1 MQAYLAAHDAFVAW
15 LDKLDMTPPPEEI
28 ERRLHALALTAA
40 RRGMTSTHWTFVID
54 GLVAYVSRLPL
65 RDALVAG
72 YIARGFDLCSR
83 WRELQAEVAQLAPM
97 PAEPLE
103 KVENGDPVG

>member
-15 LDKLDMTPPPEEI
+15 LDDLDKTPPLEEI

-40 RRGMTSTHWTFVID
+40 QRGMTSTHWTFVVD
-54 GLVAYVSRLPL
+54 GLVAYVDRTPL
-65 RDALVAG
+65 RDVLVKS

-83 WRELQAEVAQLAPM
+83 WKELQAEGAAH
-97 PAEPLE
+97 A
-103 KVENGDPVG
+103 KSTAS

>member
-1 MQAYLAAHDAFVAW
+1 MQAYLAAHDALVAW
-15 LDKLDMTPPPEEI
+15 LDKLDMTPPPEEV

-40 RRGMTSTHWTFVID
+40 QRGMTSTHWTFVID
-54 GLVAYVSRLPL
+54 GLVAYVTRAPV

-83 WRELQAEVAQLAPM
+83 WRELQAEAALATT
-97 PAEPLE
+97 PAESYE

>member
-15 LDKLDMTPPPEEI
+15 LDKLDVTPPPEEV

-40 RRGMTSTHWTFVID
+40 QRGMTSTHWTFVID
-54 GLVAYVSRLPL
+54 GLVVYVSRLPL
-65 RDALVAG
+65 QDALVAS

-83 WRELQAEVAQLAPM
+83 WRELQAEAAALATT
-97 PAEPLE
+97 PADSYE